1 MKNVFELACV
11 SHLNLRWINHVCASS
26 ETRAFVCASNEKVS
40 SRVRV
45 CVMMLDDAMRLCTTP
60 FRKKPTIRRWGV
72 FGAESYIVQLTV
84 TARES
89 FNERHPLA
97 AARGL
102 AHPPTC
108 ARFAC
113 PISPDLSPVAC
124 PFSCHFRMRLMKSQ
138 TKWGVKGGRVRNA
151 RPVRRTGARRWSRGG
166 LVPTPRVN
174 PWALDRSGQR
184 WRATRGWQS

>member
-1 MKNVFELACV
+1 M

-26 ETRAFVCASNEKVS
+26 ETRAFVCASNEQVS

-138 TKWGVKGGRVRNA
+138 TKWA
-151 RPVRRTGARRWSRGG
+151 SRGG
-166 LVPTPRVN
+166 
-174 PWALDRSGQR
+174 ACE
-184 WRATRGWQS
+184 TRGQFAEQGRDDGRAAGSFPLPE